1 MAVILAGALIAGG
14 ASAAAQPDLDDEPD
28 YLVPTEAKDV
38 VDRPLPD
45 RFSGKATVPVAVA
58 EALLRIEVEH
68 PDIGLS
74 GSEWDPEDG
83 RVAVYATA
91 DPAVVGDILEKY
103 GVSRSVDVRTAER
116 SATEKA
122 EVVRQ
127 ITGDDGKLSSGH
139 QVVSVAPSID
149 GSRFD
154 VTLSEDVQ
162 LRSSVV
168 LPQVDAE
175 VSVQYGPDASPVV
188 RNHAPGQEKYSG
200 AYMHRSGSSC
210 SSGFRMVDQET
221 SEPAMASAHHCG
233 VTVGEQWYYNSTTN
247 HVLGQFQGGLYPG
260 STHYGDIT
268 SWKGAGLSDF
278 VPGIF
283 IGDHTVAGSGVYPI
297 RGAVGATLGTNICYS
312 GSRTDT
318 ICGNEITQTGA
329 SVCYTDEGICYFNL
343 VFTEQLSGSP
353 AAGSGDSGGPAYIPY
368 NPQGPYAAGVISGI
382 FNGTAECTGDP
393 GSTAPNGRKCSDK
406 GLFAV
411 EGGHGVSPPATRS
424 MRRR

>member
-68 PDIGLS
+68 PDIGVS

-175 VSVQYGPDASPVV
+175 VSVQYDLTHPLSCGIMRPGRRNTRAHTCIAADHRAQVV
-188 RNHAPGQEKYSG
+188 SG
-200 AYMHRSGSSC
+200 WLTR
-210 SSGFRMVDQET
+210 RLLNL
-221 SEPAMASAHHCG
+221 P
-233 VTVGEQWYYNSTTN
+233 WRPRTT
-247 HVLGQFQGGLYPG
+247 
-260 STHYGDIT
+260 
-268 SWKGAGLSDF
+268 
-278 VPGIF
+278 
-283 IGDHTVAGSGVYPI
+283 
-297 RGAVGATLGTNICYS
+297 AV
-312 GSRTDT
+312 
-318 ICGNEITQTGA
+318 
-329 SVCYTDEGICYFNL
+329 
-343 VFTEQLSGSP
+343 
-353 AAGSGDSGGPAYIPY
+353 
-368 NPQGPYAAGVISGI
+368 
-382 FNGTAECTGDP
+382 
-393 GSTAPNGRKCSDK
+393 
-406 GLFAV
+406 
-411 EGGHGVSPPATRS
+411 
-424 MRRR
+424 